1 MRTGPKILIIGTGSL
16 RNYGCEAII
25 QGTYSLLNAY
35 WPECTLFVA
44 SDDIEYDSD
53 IFQGMENIKFI
64 PYRKRFTLFRLF
76 KGILRRIG
84 YGTGSPVRMQSN
96 IVKRYDIILSAG
108 GDNYAESPEG
118 TLYHILIDLL
128 EMGRKAK
135 KHNKFFV
142 IWGASIGPFSNNN
155 LKLIKEDLKRTDLQ
169 LVREEISY
177 NYLKSIGLDESKI
190 FRVADPAFIM
200 EKSETTKYIL
210 KRNNEILIG
219 LNISELS
226 IIHAFSSIQEG
237 MIIMFSALDHLLQEN
252 FNYRF
257 ICIPHVVV
265 DKGGPQDDFSFMQK
279 YLNYTKFRERIELI
293 SPGLGAKKTKKII
306 SECDLLISA
315 RMHCCI
321 AGVSSGVP
329 TLFLTYSPKGI
340 GMSRYAYGNDN
351 MWLSTKEVNARILDA
366 KVKSILLKGKEIR
379 KHLLFKKSEFIS
391 DAVNGLNLV
400 KNKFQEK

>member
-1 MRTGPKILIIGTGSL
+1 MGTGPKILIIGTGSL

-25 QGTYSLLNAY
+25 RGTYSLLKAY
-35 WPECTLFVA
+35 WPECILFVA
-44 SDDIEYDSD
+44 SEDIEYDSD
-53 IFQGMENIKFI
+53 LFSGMENIKFI
-64 PYRKRFTLFRLF
+64 PYRKRFTLLRLF

-84 YGTGSPVRMQSN
+84 YGTGSPVRMKTN
-96 IVKRYDIILSAG
+96 IIKRYDIILSAG

-190 FRVADPAFIM
+190 FRVADSAFIM
-200 EKSETTKYIL
+200 ESETTKDIL
-210 KRNNEILIG
+210 KSNNEILIG